1 MLHFRPILSREGIS
15 EQQWRVL
22 RTLSE
27 VECLDAA
34 GLARQSQV
42 LAPSLTRM
50 LRGLDKLGLIERTK
64 SADDKRRQN
73 IRLSASG
80 YALVK
85 RLSPDIAAIYKK
97 LEAHI
102 GNDLLHTLYQQVDS
116 MLERLDT
123 FKP

>member
-1 MLHFRPILSREGIS
+1 MLHFRPILKREGIS

-27 VECLDAA
+27 VESLDAA
-34 GLARQSQV
+34 GLAYQSQV

-50 LRGLDKLGLIERTK
+50 LRGLDKLGLIERAS
-64 SADDKRRQN
+64 SADDRRRQT
-73 IRLSASG
+73 ICLSPKG
-80 YALVK
+80 HALMQ

-102 GNDLLHTLYQQVDS
+102 GSDLLHSLYQQIDS

-123 FKP
+123 FNP

>member
-22 RTLSE
+22 RTLSA
-27 VECLDAA
+27 VESLDAA

-64 SADDKRRQN
+64 SADDKRRQT

-97 LEAHI
+97 LETHI
-102 GNDLLHTLYQQVDS
+102 GNELLHTLYQQVDS

-123 FKP
+123 FSP